1 MSTQRKPAFI
11 EEGLSE
17 QAVQDY
23 LEAHP
28 DFFDRHSALLGQLEL
43 PHGAG
48 GAVSLVE
55 RQVSMLRQKE
65 IKLQRQLKELI
76 EVARAND
83 LLSAKIH
90 QLTLQLLAADDLQGC
105 VAAIE
110 EAMRSGFGAD
120 QSILIHFGD
129 PNLFDDIDV
138 GRFFRVVD
146 RSDDMLTPF
155 DTFLKGSGP
164 RCGQVRDSQRDFL
177 FHDDAQEIGSVALV
191 PLGDKTRIGF
201 LAIGSADADRFH
213 PGMSIDFLA
222 RVGDLIAEA
231 LKRY

>member
-1 MSTQRKPAFI
+1 MSTQRKPEFI
-11 EEGLSE
+11 EEGLSD

-90 QLTLQLLAADDLQGC
+90 QLTLQLLAADNLQAC

-129 PNLFDDIDV
+129 PTLFEDIDV

-146 RSDDMLTPF
+146 RSDDMLAPF

-191 PLGDKTRIGF
+191 PLGNKTRIGF

-231 LKRY
+231 LKRF